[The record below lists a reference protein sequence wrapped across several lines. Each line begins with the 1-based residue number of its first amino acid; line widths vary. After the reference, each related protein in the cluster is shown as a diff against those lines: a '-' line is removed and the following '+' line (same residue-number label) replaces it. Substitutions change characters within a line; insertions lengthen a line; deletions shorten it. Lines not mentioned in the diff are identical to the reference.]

1 MRLGVSWV
9 VGDIRRY
16 PELVERS
23 ENAGFEVIGVPDT
36 QAPAYRNVYVAMTL
50 AVRATRAATVM
61 SMVTNPQTRHPGVTA
76 NALSTLA
83 ELSGGRVA
91 CGIGTGDSAVAGLG
105 LPPATRREL
114 TEYVAELR
122 RRWRDIP
129 DAPPVLLAAEGPKL
143 ATLAGAIGDGAL
155 LAGDLSPARIAWYR
169 DHIRTG
175 ADRDLPADYPMW
187 GLLRTSVDDDPD
199 RALHRAAPAI
209 AAAANH
215 AYRAGFAHT
224 ALDADTRDRIGR
236 LRAGYRVVA
245 HNDFAADQQD
255 SNANATLLRDLDLT
269 RPLADRF
276 ALAGTPTQCAD
287 RLRALERAGL
297 HHVII
302 RPVTTDPLGFL
313 DRWPTIA
320 AELAR
325 SNPVAPPA

>member
-61 SMVTNPQTRHPGVTA
+61 SMVTNPRTRHPGVTA
-76 NALSTLA
+76 NAMATLT

-114 TEYVAELR
+114 TEYVGAVR
-122 RRWRDIP
+122 QRWP
-129 DAPPVLLAAEGPKL
+129 GPVLLAAEGPKL

-169 DHIRTG
+169 EHIRIG
-175 ADRDLPADYPMW
+175 AGHDLPADWPMW
-187 GLLRTSVDDDPD
+187 GLLRTSVDDDPE
-199 RALHRAAPAI
+199 RALDRAAPAI

-215 AYRAGFAHT
+215 AYRAGFT
-224 ALDADTRDRIGR
+224 DPSLDEDTRERIGR

-245 HNDFAADQQD
+245 HNDFAADRRD
-255 SNANATLLRDLDLT
+255 ANANATLLRELDLA

-276 ALAGTPTQCAD
+276 ALAGTPSRCVA
-287 RLRALERAGL
+287 RLRALDAAGL

-313 DRWPTIA
+313 DRWTAIA
-320 AELAR
+320 TEIAC
-325 SNPVAPPA
+325 APRR

>member
-23 ENAGFEVIGVPDT
+23 ENVGFEVIGVPDT

-76 NALSTLA
+76 NAMSTLA

-114 TEYVAELR
+114 TDYVTELR
-122 RRWRDIP
+122 DRWRELP
-129 DAPPVLLAAEGPKL
+129 TPPPVLLAAEGPKL
-143 ATLAGAIGDGAL
+143 AALAGAIGDGAL
-155 LAGDLSPARIAWYR
+155 LAGDLSAGRIAWYR

-175 ADRDLPADYPMW
+175 AGHDLPADYPMW
-187 GLLRTSVDDDPD
+187 GLLRTSIDDDPD

-215 AYRAGFAHT
+215 AYRAGFANT
-224 ALDADTRDRIGR
+224 SLDADTQERIGR

-245 HNDFAADQQD
+245 HNDFAADRKD
-255 SNANATLLRDLDLT
+255 GNANAGLLRELHLT

-276 ALAGTPTQCAD
+276 ALVGTPTQVAD
-287 RLRALERAGL
+287 RLRALELAGL

-302 RPVTTDPLGFL
+302 RPVTTEPLGFL
-313 DRWPTIA
+313 DRWQAVA
-320 AELAR
+320 AELTHP
-325 SNPVAPPA
+325 NPVAPPP